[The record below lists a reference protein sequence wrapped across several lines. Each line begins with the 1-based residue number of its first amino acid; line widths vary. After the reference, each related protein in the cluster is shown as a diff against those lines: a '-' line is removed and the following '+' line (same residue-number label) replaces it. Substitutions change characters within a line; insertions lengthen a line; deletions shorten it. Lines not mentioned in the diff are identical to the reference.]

1 MALERWSILHMG
13 RSWNAEL
20 KETGVNKRTSQQC
33 YLEFDPGKYSLLV
46 ERVRVEEWREIV
58 GRSGGEEMREYTY
71 VCQKV
76 AGSEAMGLFL
86 RIVSVTLI
94 LCCAVVILSTV
105 VIDTVL
111 GSWSQQSA

>member
-1 MALERWSILHMG
+1 MT
-13 RSWNAEL
+13 AEL
-20 KETGVNKRTSQQC
+20 N
-33 YLEFDPGKYSLLV
+33 
-46 ERVRVEEWREIV
+46 
-58 GRSGGEEMREYTY
+58 EMVQY

-111 GSWSQQSA
+111 GS